1 MIPNPPSFSFVQ
13 EFIILL
19 VLVMLPVIVILLNL
33 EITRHLD
40 HISKQLIS
48 IQKTRL
54 LDLARELLIFFGTSK
69 ASTSVIK
76 MVNIIEKNGNEDDFE
91 LAAADAIPDI
101 EHLYK
106 SLSEVLDPTI
116 SVSKIMSDKKFL
128 LLLVLMDG
136 ALLSSIIFLIFFNNH
151 NFDIGYF
158 YLIIEYL
165 DLAWVIV
172 ISLVFLFISIKVTNL
187 EKSKLPSILPNY

>member
-106 SLSEVLDPTI
+106 SLSEVLDPSI

-151 NFDIGYF
+151 NFDTGYF